1 MAKSI
6 LIEFIETKQSSD
18 GKYSYKSDDT
28 SLMSF
33 PLTDDVNL
41 EVMSDFAS
49 MTENIPLVGQIT
61 SFMTMMAGLGGS
73 VSEGTL
79 DFQNLSNVQRWQRTH
94 PIKINLNL
102 LLYTETSAKKD
113 VYDKM
118 MELISLT
125 VPTKDPDNPKRY
137 RVPGLSLSS
146 IKQSTKKGQKKETVS
161 VSQAKLIAVRIPGII
176 YLPIAMVTKAVPTIS
191 KEETD
196 SGYPLWA
203 TLNVE
208 ITGLYPATDDLLKA
222 ESTSFGFLDSI
233 SNREDLTTNEEAR
246 KLAKRY
252 QTYNSTYK

>member
-28 SLMSF
+28 NLMSF

-49 MTENIPLVGQIT
+49 MTESIPLIGQIT
-61 SFMTMMAGLGGS
+61 SFMTMMSGLGGFA
-73 VSEGTL
+73 SEGTL

-102 LLYTETSAKKD
+102 LLYTETNAKKE

-125 VPTKDPDNPKRY
+125 VPTQDPNNPKRY
-137 RVPGLSLSS
+137 RVPGISLSS
-146 IKQSTKKGQKKETVS
+146 IKQTTKKGQKVTS

-176 YLPIAMVTKAVPTIS
+176 YLPIAMVTKAIPTIS

-208 ITGLYPATDDLLKA
+208 ITGLYPATGDLLKQ
-222 ESTSFGFLDSI
+222 EDTSFGFLDSI

-252 QTYNSTYK
+252 QIYNSTYK